1 MKNNYNL
8 DNEVIERI
16 KLCINNNITK
26 EEEYIIDQIQMII
39 LGMRT
44 IFLDWTLC
52 QDIFNK
58 LYK

>member
-16 KLCINNNITK
+16 NLCINNNTTK

-39 LGMRT
+39 LGMRSL
-44 IFLDWTLC
+44 FLDWTVC

>member
-16 KLCINNNITK
+16 KLCINNYITK
-26 EEEYIIDQIQMII
+26 EEEYIIDQIQMNI

-44 IFLDWTLC
+44 IFLDWTLS